1 MPAASPD
8 ADPDQLAAEAASR
21 EPLLNSVADADEA
34 DPPADAAAA
43 AAAPEPELIPVLRL
57 DDAASAPRIETLL
70 RELRLDPRD
79 LFRDDAMTKG
89 VRDTLAD
96 VAERGDAAVVDAARR
111 FDDPDFTAEQ
121 IRVTPAEMA
130 EAARRVPAELIAAL
144 RRSVSQIR
152 EYQKHILPRD
162 IVPLA
167 REQLSL
173 GLRYTPLDSAGCYF
187 PGGKAA
193 YPTSLIHLT
202 VPAQVA
208 GVKRIVAVTPPS
220 KYGKSDLVLAA
231 GHELG
236 LPFMIRAGGA
246 AAVAALAFGTES
258 VPQVDK
264 IVGPGNRYVQ
274 IAKRL
279 VAGGVGIDGFLGPS
293 EVVVF
298 ADETAEPSYI
308 AADLMAQAEHDPG
321 SCFLLTNDPHL
332 PAKVIAE
339 MRRQLPGLSRRAA
352 IEKALR
358 EQSAIVW
365 SKDVEALYEL
375 AGRIAPEHMNVQT
388 NDPESD
394 IAKLP
399 HAGCVFVGKYSPVA
413 AGDYLA
419 GPSHCLPTNT
429 TARFAGGISVFEF
442 LKRGGVVR
450 YDHAAL
456 AADAEAVIRLAEAES
471 LDAHANSVRVRVS
484 K

>member
-1 MPAASPD
+1 MPAATPD
-8 ADPDQLAAEAASR
+8 ADPDQLAADAATR
-21 EPLLNSVADADEA
+21 APLLDAAAHAADE
-34 DPPADAAAA
+34 PPPETDELPAAAA
-43 AAAPEPELIPVLRL
+43 AAELIPVLQLDDPLAKPRL
-57 DDAASAPRIETLL
+57 DKLL

-79 LFRDDAMTKG
+79 LFRDDEQTRG
-89 VRDTLAD
+89 VRETLAD
-96 VAERGDAAVVDAARR
+96 VADRGDAAVVDSARR
-111 FDDPDFTAEQ
+111 FDDPDFTADQ
-121 IRVTPAEMA
+121 IRVLPAEMA
-130 EAARRVPAELIAAL
+130 EAAGRVPPELIAAL
-144 RRSVSQIR
+144 RRSIAQVR

-193 YPTSLIHLT
+193 YPSSLIHLA

-208 GVKRIVAVTPPS
+208 GVKQIVAVTPPS

-246 AAVAALAFGTES
+246 AAIAALAFGTDLI
-258 VPQVDK
+258 PRVDK

-339 MRRQLPGLSRRAA
+339 MRRQLPGLSRRSA

-375 AGRIAPEHMNVQT
+375 AGKIAPEHMNVQT

-429 TARFAGGISVFEF
+429 TARFSGGISVFEF
-442 LKRGGVVR
+442 VKRGGVVR

-456 AADAEAVIRLAEAES
+456 AADAEAVILMSEAES

-484 K
+484 R